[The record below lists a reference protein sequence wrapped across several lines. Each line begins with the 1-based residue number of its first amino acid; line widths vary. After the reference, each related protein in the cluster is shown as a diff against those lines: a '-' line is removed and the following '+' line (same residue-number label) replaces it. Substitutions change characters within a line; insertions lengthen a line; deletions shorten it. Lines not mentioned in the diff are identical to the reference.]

1 MCTCA
6 WEEDE
11 IWMKQFSR
19 VLSRIKH
26 WVELLDIRDLASVN
40 SPTPRFSFR
49 GGEGCSQTKEDLISD
64 REVIMTG
71 LECDFTLVVSSLRL
85 SKHQSLLPTV
95 LFFKKTEITMRFSS
109 FCFIRNPA
117 SPHMG
122 VFSRTNPTAAFNY
135 VISQIA
141 SSDVTASTQ
150 ALVQFERVIRN
161 KNHKEVSKH
170 IDQVRCIWLAD
181 GCMCVV
187 KWRLAS
193 LFVCG
198 NWPRIIT
205 FLLDGSTF
213 FFAGVQ
219 LVRACVHWYKGA
231 FPLLYSPFSHNK
243 SLILGPMWAE
253 HCW

>member
-1 MCTCA
+1 MT
-6 WEEDE
+6 
-11 IWMKQFSR
+11 
-19 VLSRIKH
+19 
-26 WVELLDIRDLASVN
+26 
-40 SPTPRFSFR
+40 SPWWYLHSGYLNISHCHRQSF
-49 GGEGCSQTKEDLISD
+49 
-64 REVIMTG
+64 
-71 LECDFTLVVSSLRL
+71 FN
-85 SKHQSLLPTV
+85 
-95 LFFKKTEITMRFSS
+95 KTEITMRFFS

-205 FLLDGSTF
+205 FLLDGCVRTLIPGGFS
-213 FFAGVQ
+213 FAVFS
-219 LVRACVHWYKGA
+219 L
-231 FPLLYSPFSHNK
+231 FPQ
-243 SLILGPMWAE
+243 
-253 HCW
+253 

>member
-1 MCTCA
+1 MLKRS
-6 WEEDE
+6 
-11 IWMKQFSR
+11 IR
-19 VLSRIKH
+19 R

-71 LECDFTLVVSSLRL
+71 LEGDFTLVVSSLRL

-181 GCMCVV
+181 GCMWDV
-187 KWRLAS
+187 KWRLGS
-193 LFVCG
+193 LCVCG
-198 NWPRIIT
+198 NWPFIVT
-205 FLLDGSTF
+205 FVINGSTF
-213 FFAGVQ
+213 FFANIDARE
-219 LVRACVHWYKGA
+219 LFRCCILP
-231 FPLLYSPFSHNK
+231 FPTIKAWSSGKCGQSTAGNVYRNK
-243 SLILGPMWAE
+243 EWPCSTFV
-253 HCW
+253 

>member
-1 MCTCA
+1 MT
-6 WEEDE
+6 
-11 IWMKQFSR
+11 
-19 VLSRIKH
+19 
-26 WVELLDIRDLASVN
+26 
-40 SPTPRFSFR
+40 SPWWYLHS
-49 GGEGCSQTKEDLISD
+49 GYQNI
-64 REVIMTG
+64 
-71 LECDFTLVVSSLRL
+71 SLR
-85 SKHQSLLPTV
+85 HRQS
-95 LFFKKTEITMRFSS
+95 FFKKTEITMRFSS

-181 GCMCVV
+181 FACELSSDDWVPCVCAEICNALLLSY
-187 KWRLAS
+187 WMGHLFS
-193 LFVCG
+193 LQGHSSCVF
-198 NWPRIIT
+198 
-205 FLLDGSTF
+205 
-213 FFAGVQ
+213 
-219 LVRACVHWYKGA
+219 ACVHWYQGA
-231 FPLLYSPFSHNK
+231 FPLLYFPFSHNK
-243 SLILGPMWAE
+243 SLILRQMWTE